1 MAAYLDAWEK
11 PSGFCNGGFGV
22 GRPRHGSLPHIA
34 MMMIK
39 IKNRIRTTIQGVSFS
54 LALMLRRAI
63 LSSFFS
69 MEGELERSWPARFG
83 NLRPGMA

>member
-1 MAAYLDAWEK
+1 
-11 PSGFCNGGFGV
+11 
-22 GRPRHGSLPHIA
+22 
-34 MMMIK
+34 MMIK

-63 LSSFFS
+63 PSSFFS

>member
-1 MAAYLDAWEK
+1 ME

-34 MMMIK
+34 TMMIK
-39 IKNRIRTTIQGVSFS
+39 INNRIRTTIQGVSFS

-63 LSSFFS
+63 PSSFFS